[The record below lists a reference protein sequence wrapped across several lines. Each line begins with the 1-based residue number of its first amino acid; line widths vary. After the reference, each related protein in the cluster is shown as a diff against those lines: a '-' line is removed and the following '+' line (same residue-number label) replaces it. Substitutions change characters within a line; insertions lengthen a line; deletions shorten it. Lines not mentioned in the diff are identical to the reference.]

1 MIRTFDLLRFA
12 SSHAASTM
20 LARVVL
26 GALADATAVVGAMS
40 VMIGSKSHLNR
51 LRDLTESCCIF
62 SPCTLLFRGFSGFQ
76 PTGQILD

>member
-20 LARVVL
+20 LARGVF

-62 SPCTLLFRGFSGFQ
+62 SPCTFYIWGLKPVGFK
-76 PTGQILD
+76 PD